1 MIENRFKPYKI
12 HVFVYFE
19 DKYAHHA
26 WRHGFTLY
34 QDMHMNIKGGGGKIL
49 KSLILNY
56 PPFSWSLDSENI
68 KISSELTWEVLPLE
82 TLL

>member
-34 QDMHMNIKGGGGKIL
+34 QDMHMNIKGGAK
-49 KSLILNY
+49 Y
-56 PPFSWSLDSENI
+56 
-68 KISSELTWEVLPLE
+68 
-82 TLL
+82 